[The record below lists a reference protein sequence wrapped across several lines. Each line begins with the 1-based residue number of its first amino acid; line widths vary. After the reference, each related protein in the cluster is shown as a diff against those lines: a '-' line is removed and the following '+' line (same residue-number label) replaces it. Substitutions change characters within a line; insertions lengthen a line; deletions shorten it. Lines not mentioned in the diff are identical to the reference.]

1 MVFRARFPHIL
12 RRVKIFSLFLENP
25 EYNVKRE
32 RRGKRKMSAMVCCTQ
47 RRHAKKK
54 AHSTNILQITYTLA
68 SCSWEKESKVVVYKN
83 YSSKYQTCFYFVCLD
98 TRHIMTKQ
106 EDITRP
112 FNIFLNLNEYT
123 CCWCWIFL
131 CDVEIFIYGLKKK
144 KKRERRRNLN
154 FWITWFFVS
163 HRCSVRSVRKK
174 IILFV
179 ENVEFVSIQQ
189 QQY

>member
-123 CCWCWIFL
+123 LFHSMLLMLNIFVWCRDFHLWFKK
-131 CDVEIFIYGLKKK
+131 EKKKRKKK
-144 KKRERRRNLN
+144 KFEFLNNLI
-154 FWITWFFVS
+154 FRFAS
-163 HRCSVRSVRKK
+163 
-174 IILFV
+174 LFGS
-179 ENVEFVSIQQ
+179 FG
-189 QQY
+189 